1 MQSSSDALCVK
12 LTLQF
17 IKAICQHFHNDIFA
31 FTLFRDTGTP
41 ETWNFLETEHHV
53 SGDFFNPL
61 LSFRFYLLVHFV
73 LLSFCWQHYFM
84 SCHLCKEILCDCP
97 SCLFLDIQVKICHFC
112 WYKIKKKSPFLIAP
126 KSICHIFILK
136 IKITLFQEQKGY

>member
-1 MQSSSDALCVK
+1 MQCSSNALCVK

-41 ETWNFLETEHHV
+41 ETWNFLEATDWTPCIQEL
-53 SGDFFNPL
+53 FYPL
-61 LSFRFYLLVHFV
+61 LSFTFYLLVHFV

-84 SCHLCKEILCDCP
+84 PCHVCKEILCDCP
-97 SCLFLDIQVKICHFC
+97 SCLFLDIEVKTCHIF
-112 WYKIKKKSPFLIAP
+112 WYKIKKKSPVLIIP
-126 KSICHIFILK
+126 KSICYKIF
-136 IKITLFQEQKGY
+136 